1 MVSYLSRLDKFG
13 VAPHAPRS
21 WSVIS
26 PDQTSLGWPQ
36 TCPAR
41 GRSSLL
47 TRQVWCGPT
56 RAQLVVGH
64 LSRLDK
70 FGVAPHAPSSW
81 SVIWHIAVSFL
92 YSYIHSLFMYSL
104 LLTCWNNLAKF
115 GLAPSGL
122 RVLNLLTPSDRWTFD
137 CFTSHLGGED

>member
-41 GRSSLL
+41 GRSSLQ

-64 LSRLDK
+64 LTYSS
-70 FGVAPHAPSSW
+70 FIFVFIYSFFVYVFVA
-81 SVIWHIAVSFL
+81 VD
-92 YSYIHSLFMYSL
+92 L
-104 LLTCWNNLAKF
+104 LEQP
-115 GLAPSGL
+115 G
-122 RVLNLLTPSDRWTFD
+122 
-137 CFTSHLGGED
+137 